1 MKKVIIVAMFLMSSI
16 LITTKANATTIKNDD
31 NSCLLEDKLEN
42 NLKLPESLKK
52 QSNSGVVK
60 VDFKINA
67 NHQIEVLNISGNKKE
82 VTAYVKQQLE
92 LLGEDICVLEKGI
105 VYHINIKIKI
115 V

>member
-1 MKKVIIVAMFLMSSI
+1 MKKVIIVAMFLMSSV
-16 LITTKANATTIKNDD
+16 LITTKANATTNND
-31 NSCLLEDKLEN
+31 NNTCLLENKLEN

-52 QSNSGVVK
+52 QTNSGVVK

-92 LLGEDICVLEKGI
+92 LLEEDICKLEKGI
-105 VYHINIKIKI
+105 IYHINIKIKI

>member
-1 MKKVIIVAMFLMSSI
+1 MKKVIMVAMFLMSSI
-16 LITTKANATTIKNDD
+16 VITTKVNATNSNDN
-31 NSCLLEDKLEN
+31 NSCLLENKLEN

>member
-1 MKKVIIVAMFLMSSI
+1 MKKVIIVAMFLMSSV
-16 LITTKANATTIKNDD
+16 LITTKANATTYNDN

-52 QSNSGVVK
+52 QSNSGMVK

>member
-1 MKKVIIVAMFLMSSI
+1 MKKVIIVAMFLMSGI
-16 LITTKANATTIKNDD
+16 LITTKANATTKNDD
-31 NSCLLEDKLEN
+31 NSCLLENKLEN

-67 NHQIEVLNISGNKKE
+67 NRQIEVLNISGNKKE

>member
-1 MKKVIIVAMFLMSSI
+1 MKKVIIVAMFLMSSV
-16 LITTKANATTIKNDD
+16 LITTKANATTNND
-31 NSCLLEDKLEN
+31 NNTCLLESKLEN

-82 VTAYVKQQLE
+82 VTTYVKQQLE
-92 LLGEDICVLEKGI
+92 LLEEDICVLEKGI
-105 VYHINIKIKI
+105 IYHINIKIKI